1 MSDASQQSSGSAPR
15 TIQRVVASGGK
26 VAVVREPEPVLR
38 NGEVLVET
46 ECSVISPGT
55 ERTIIEA
62 TNHQDWLS
70 HEYPTADQTWPLTRS
85 PAVRQAVRLPRP
97 PTPQYA
103 SLGYSLAGRVIA
115 VADDVADLT
124 PGDRVACSGSQ
135 CAFHAQRVAVPRNL
149 TVRAPDGVPAD
160 KAAYVTLG
168 AIAVEALR
176 RSGCAFGETV
186 VVFGCGVLGALITML
201 ARGSGMSVI
210 GVDPQAD
217 RRQVVRDAGA
227 VLALDPAS
235 GDLAD
240 QVRARTDGFGAD
252 AALVAV
258 TTDRAEVLTAAV
270 ETLRPGG
277 VVVGIGQFAMG
288 LDRDAW
294 FQANATLVPAVAY
307 GPGRYDPVYEENNW
321 DFPIGLVRWTENRN
335 MAMFLRFVAE
345 ARIDLDR
352 IPTRRVPYW
361 DADGVYAALARC
373 SLPLTGLLLF
383 DQPGKAA

>member
-1 MSDASQQSSGSAPR
+1 MSVLSPQSGQGARP
-15 TIQRVVASGGK
+15 TIQRVVAAGGK
-26 VAVVREPEPVLR
+26 AAVVTEPEPVLR
-38 NGEVLVET
+38 KGEVLVET

-55 ERTIIEA
+55 ERSIIEA
-62 TNHQDWLS
+62 TNHSDWLS
-70 HEYPTADQTWPLTRS
+70 HEYPTANQTWPLTRS
-85 PAVRQAVRLPRP
+85 PAVRQEIRLPRP
-97 PTPQYA
+97 PGLQYA
-103 SLGYSLAGRVIA
+103 SLGYSLAGRVVA
-115 VADDVADLT
+115 AADDVTDLKA
-124 PGDRVACSGSQ
+124 GDLVACSGSQ
-135 CAFHAQRVAVPRNL
+135 CAFHAQRVVVPRNL
-149 TVRAPDGVPAD
+149 TVRAPEGVPAD

-176 RSGCAFGETV
+176 RSGRSFGETV
-186 VVFGCGVLGALITML
+186 VVFGCGVLGVLITML
-201 ARGSGMSVI
+201 ANASGMSVV
-210 GVDPQAD
+210 GVDPQHD

-227 VLALDPAS
+227 VLVVDPAS

-240 QVRARTDGFGAD
+240 QVRAHTDGFGAD
-252 AALVAV
+252 AALIAV

-288 LDRDAW
+288 MDRDAW

-352 IPTRRVPYW
+352 VPTHHVPFW
-361 DADGVYAALARC
+361 DAGTVYDALARC

-383 DQPGKAA
+383 DKHGKAA

>member
-1 MSDASQQSSGSAPR
+1 MSDPSHRSGGPAPGG
-15 TIQRVVASGGK
+15 IQRVVASGGK
-26 VAVVREPEPVLR
+26 VTVVTEPEPVLR
-38 NGEVLVET
+38 KGEILVET

-62 TNHQDWLS
+62 TTHEDWLS

-85 PAVRQAVRLPRP
+85 PAVRQEVRLPRP
-97 PTPQYA
+97 PGPLYA
-103 SLGYSLAGRVIA
+103 SLGYSLAGRVMA

-124 PGDRVACSGSQ
+124 AGDLVACSGSQ

-149 TVRAPDGVPAD
+149 TARVPDNVPAD
-160 KAAYVTLG
+160 KAAFVTLG

-176 RSGCAFGETV
+176 RSGRAFGETV

-201 ARGSGMSVI
+201 ARASGMSVI
-210 GVDPQAD
+210 GVDPQPD
-217 RRQVVRDAGA
+217 RREVVRDAGA
-227 VLALDPAS
+227 VLVLDPA
-235 GDLAD
+235 GGALAD

-252 AALVAV
+252 AALIAV

-270 ETLRPGG
+270 ESLRPGG

-288 LDRDAW
+288 IDRDAW

-335 MAMFLRFVAE
+335 MAMFLRFIAE

-361 DADGVYAALARC
+361 DAETVYTALARC